1 MLWYSILRMV
11 SPYSRNAT
19 IASDSEVAGSHA
31 ALIAA
36 TNSVAAMATLPSDIP
51 HILRPTPDKNGPWS
65 GVAEKILK
73 FLVASLDVPDQ
84 GSGLDRRKA
93 ERSLGFLAVVALWAF

>member
-1 MLWYSILRMV
+1 
-11 SPYSRNAT
+11 
-19 IASDSEVAGSHA
+19 
-31 ALIAA
+31 
-36 TNSVAAMATLPSDIP
+36 
-51 HILRPTPDKNGPWS
+51 
-65 GVAEKILK
+65 VAEKILK